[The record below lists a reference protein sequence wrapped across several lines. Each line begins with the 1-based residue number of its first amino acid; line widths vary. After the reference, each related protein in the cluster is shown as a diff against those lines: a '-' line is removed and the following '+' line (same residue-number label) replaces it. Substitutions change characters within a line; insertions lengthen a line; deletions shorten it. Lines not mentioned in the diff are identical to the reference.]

1 MNTQKEKHLL
11 AKVAA
16 VMLLSF
22 ATVGGTYSVQA
33 AGLTGSYV
41 GISAGPKDTDV
52 IDKGAVTPTEDK
64 TWQMKIIDYRQTYNT
79 AINNG
84 AGADMFRTPKNNNE
98 NGEGVDGTSGGVVD
112 DNKNVGKMAIGFGA
126 YAGRNYTTAIGT
138 YSSAIMGS
146 TALGAGTY
154 AGINSAAV
162 GRNTY
167 ANSSAVAMGVFSRAD
182 NGVAIG
188 SGATAGLFYKYL
200 QNDGNQN
207 YGSISY
213 SMAIGNNAKAVG
225 GIAIGANASTN
236 NLYGVALG
244 QSASAAYSGTAL
256 GTDAKVYV
264 SQGVALGT
272 NSVSDRYSNTIG
284 YVPFADDGGSYTPKD
299 ISGLAT
305 AIGASD
311 SLKDFNTKYANQIT
325 EYKKLNQALYDAQAK
340 EAEQEAIIVNT
351 KGSANADEQKAYT
364 DAVAL
369 EKQYSDEAV
378 AATTALNN
386 WVAQNQDFATDL
398 GKQRT
403 ELSAYKSTGGAVS
416 VGSTQYDGNG
426 RVKYVLTRQITNVAA
441 GTEDTDAV
449 NVAQLKRV
457 ANATISGITVG
468 ADKDRTADGL
478 AITSDADQSR
488 IDIVGANDN
497 ITTAVDAD
505 KRLIQ
510 VGLSNTLNLSDDG
523 SITFG
528 TDGTTLKNSGLTIA
542 NGPSVTTDGINAG
555 GKVISNVGNG
565 SVAENSTDAINGG
578 QIFNIQKD
586 LNTSIENAGKA
597 AKTEVKSTNGT
608 VKVTSSTDETD
619 KHQVYDLSVDTAGTS
634 VAYTA
639 NGGDSKTVTLADG
652 FNFTNGTNTTAA
664 VDDKGVVKF
673 NLNDDITLNSI
684 TANNSISVGG
694 KVTINQG
701 GINMGGTKITNIA
714 GGSITQGSTDAVT
727 GDQLYNVQQQITN
740 ITGPDGS
747 LSQKANTNLDNLTDA
762 GKTVITDIAKDAAKG
777 AVTVKNGDDFIKVGL
792 NEEQKANGVNQYD
805 VSLNK
810 DALRDALGT
819 GTNTAGDK
827 NLITGDTLNK
837 AIESVVSGQASDGHI
852 KDVAQKSV
860 KVVDGVNTTVTEG
873 TDGDAKTYAVN
884 VSDDA
889 IKNAVKPE
897 LDQKANVDGSNL
909 TTENINNW
917 KSTLGVTNLDSSVN
931 QVTSRVD
938 TLESDVSGLKDD
950 VTNLNG
956 RVSSL
961 NDRVD
966 KVGAGAAALAGLHP
980 LEFNPED
987 KFSASAAL
995 GNYKGDNAVA
1005 LGAFYRPNAD
1015 TMFSFGTTISD
1026 EKMFNVGVSFKFGNK
1041 GDRIYR
1047 QGTSVDVSALTS
1059 EVNTL
1064 RQENQAL
1071 ASQVNSQKAELEQ
1084 QRALIQQLMNKVGM

>member
-1 MNTQKEKHLL
+1 MNTQNEKHLL

-16 VMLLSF
+16 VMLLGL

-52 IDKGAVTPTEDK
+52 IDKGSVTPTADQ
-64 TWQMKIIDYRQTYNT
+64 TWAMKIIDYRQTYNPSY
-79 AINNG
+79 
-84 AGADMFRTPKNNNE
+84 AGGSDMFRTPKNDNA

-188 SGATAGLFYKYL
+188 SGATAGQFYKYL

-207 YGSISY
+207 YGSINY

-225 GIAIGANASTN
+225 GIAIGANSSTN
-236 NLYGVALG
+236 GLYGVALG
-244 QSASAAYSGTAL
+244 QSASVAYSGTAL
-256 GTDAKVYV
+256 GTNAKVYV
-264 SQGVALGT
+264 SQGVALGP

-325 EYKKLNQALYDAQAK
+325 EYNRLNQALYDAQAK
-340 EAEQEAIIVNT
+340 EAEQEATIVNT
-351 KGSANADEQKAYT
+351 KGSTNEDEQKAYT
-364 DAVAL
+364 AAVAL

-449 NVAQLKRV
+449 NVAQLRRV
-457 ANATISGITVG
+457 ADETAKKANLDASNITPDQVAKWQEALGIETNTVG
-468 ADKDRTADGL
+468 YVD
-478 AITSDADQSR
+478 AITLTQGDNVKIESTYNDDKSR
-488 IDIVGANDN
+488 VNYKIS
-497 ITTAVDAD
+497 VDDSAI
-505 KRLIQ
+505 K
-510 VGLSNTLNLSDDG
+510 
-523 SITFG
+523 
-528 TDGTTLKNSGLTIA
+528 
-542 NGPSVTTDGINAG
+542 
-555 GKVISNVGNG
+555 
-565 SVAENSTDAINGG
+565 DAI
-578 QIFNIQKD
+578 Q
-586 LNTSIENAGKA
+586 
-597 AKTEVKSTNGT
+597 
-608 VKVTSSTDETD
+608 
-619 KHQVYDLSVDTAGTS
+619 
-634 VAYTA
+634 
-639 NGGDSKTVTLADG
+639 
-652 FNFTNGTNTTAA
+652 
-664 VDDKGVVKF
+664 
-673 NLNDDITLNSI
+673 
-684 TANNSISVGG
+684 
-694 KVTINQG
+694 
-701 GINMGGTKITNIA
+701 
-714 GGSITQGSTDAVT
+714 
-727 GDQLYNVQQQITN
+727 
-740 ITGPDGS
+740 
-747 LSQKANTNLDNLTDA
+747 
-762 GKTVITDIAKDAAKG
+762 
-777 AVTVKNGDDFIKVGL
+777 
-792 NEEQKANGVNQYD
+792 
-805 VSLNK
+805 
-810 DALRDALGT
+810 
-819 GTNTAGDK
+819 
-827 NLITGDTLNK
+827 
-837 AIESVVSGQASDGHI
+837 
-852 KDVAQKSV
+852 
-860 KVVDGVNTTVTEG
+860 
-873 TDGDAKTYAVN
+873 
-884 VSDDA
+884 
-889 IKNAVKPE
+889 PE
-897 LDQKANVDGSNL
+897 LDQKADRDGSNL
-909 TTENINNW
+909 TETDIKGW
-917 KSTLGVTNLDSSVN
+917 KDTLGVSNLN
-931 QVTSRVD
+931 
-938 TLESDVSGLKDD
+938 SDVSNLQDQVTGLD
-950 VTNLNG
+950 N

-1071 ASQVNSQKAELEQ
+1071 ASQVSSQKAELEQ

>member
-1 MNTQKEKHLL
+1 MNTQKEKHPI

-33 AGLTGSYV
+33 AGLNGSYV

-64 TWQMKIIDYRQTYNT
+64 TWQMKIIDYRQTFNTSYN
-79 AINNG
+79 G
-84 AGADMFRTPKNNNE
+84 GSDMFRTPKNNNE

-112 DNKNVGKMAIGFGA
+112 DNKNVGKMSIGFGA

-188 SGATAGLFYKYL
+188 SGASAGRFYKYL

-207 YGSISY
+207 YGSINY

-225 GIAIGANASTN
+225 GIAIGANAQTN
-236 NLYGVALG
+236 GLYGVALG
-244 QSASAAYSGTAL
+244 QSASVAYSGTAL
-256 GTDAKVYV
+256 GTGAKVYV
-264 SQGVALGT
+264 SQGVALGP

-325 EYKKLNQALYDAQAK
+325 EYDKLNQALYDAQAK

-378 AATTALNN
+378 AATTALNK
-386 WVAQNQDFATDL
+386 WVAQNQEFAADL

-441 GTEDTDAV
+441 GTTDTDAV
-449 NVAQLKRV
+449 NVAQLRRV
-457 ANATISGITVG
+457 ADETAKKANLDASNITPDQVAKWQEALGIETNTVG
-468 ADKDRTADGL
+468 YVD
-478 AITSDADQSR
+478 AITLTQGDNVKIESTYNDDKSRVNYKISVDDSD
-488 IDIVGANDN
+488 I
-497 ITTAVDAD
+497 
-505 KRLIQ
+505 K
-510 VGLSNTLNLSDDG
+510 
-523 SITFG
+523 
-528 TDGTTLKNSGLTIA
+528 
-542 NGPSVTTDGINAG
+542 
-555 GKVISNVGNG
+555 
-565 SVAENSTDAINGG
+565 DAI
-578 QIFNIQKD
+578 Q
-586 LNTSIENAGKA
+586 
-597 AKTEVKSTNGT
+597 
-608 VKVTSSTDETD
+608 
-619 KHQVYDLSVDTAGTS
+619 
-634 VAYTA
+634 
-639 NGGDSKTVTLADG
+639 
-652 FNFTNGTNTTAA
+652 
-664 VDDKGVVKF
+664 
-673 NLNDDITLNSI
+673 
-684 TANNSISVGG
+684 
-694 KVTINQG
+694 
-701 GINMGGTKITNIA
+701 
-714 GGSITQGSTDAVT
+714 
-727 GDQLYNVQQQITN
+727 
-740 ITGPDGS
+740 
-747 LSQKANTNLDNLTDA
+747 
-762 GKTVITDIAKDAAKG
+762 
-777 AVTVKNGDDFIKVGL
+777 
-792 NEEQKANGVNQYD
+792 
-805 VSLNK
+805 
-810 DALRDALGT
+810 
-819 GTNTAGDK
+819 
-827 NLITGDTLNK
+827 
-837 AIESVVSGQASDGHI
+837 
-852 KDVAQKSV
+852 
-860 KVVDGVNTTVTEG
+860 
-873 TDGDAKTYAVN
+873 
-884 VSDDA
+884 
-889 IKNAVKPE
+889 PE
-897 LDQKANVDGSNL
+897 LDQKADRDGSNL
-909 TTENINNW
+909 TETDIKGW
-917 KSTLGVTNLDSSVN
+917 KDTLGVSNLN
-931 QVTSRVD
+931 
-938 TLESDVSGLKDD
+938 SDVSNLQDQVTGLD
-950 VTNLNG
+950 N

>member
-1 MNTQKEKHLL
+1 
-11 AKVAA
+11 
-16 VMLLSF
+16 
-22 ATVGGTYSVQA
+22 
-33 AGLTGSYV
+33 
-41 GISAGPKDTDV
+41 
-52 IDKGAVTPTEDK
+52 
-64 TWQMKIIDYRQTYNT
+64 MKIIDYRQTYNPSY
-79 AINNG
+79 
-84 AGADMFRTPKNNNE
+84 AGGSDMFRTPKNDNA

-188 SGATAGLFYKYL
+188 SGATAGQFYKYL

-207 YGSISY
+207 YGSINY

-225 GIAIGANASTN
+225 GIAIGANSSTN
-236 NLYGVALG
+236 GLYGVALG
-244 QSASAAYSGTAL
+244 QSASVAYSGTAL
-256 GTDAKVYV
+256 GTNAKVYV
-264 SQGVALGT
+264 SQGVALGP

-325 EYKKLNQALYDAQAK
+325 EYNRLNQALYDAQAK
-340 EAEQEAIIVNT
+340 EAEQEATIVNT
-351 KGSANADEQKAYT
+351 KGSTNEDEQKAYT
-364 DAVAL
+364 AAVAL

-386 WVAQNQDFATDL
+386 WVAQNQGFATDL

-449 NVAQLKRV
+449 NVAQLRRV
-457 ANATISGITVG
+457 ADETAKKANLDASNITPDQVAKWQEALGIETNTVG
-468 ADKDRTADGL
+468 YVD
-478 AITSDADQSR
+478 AITLTQGDNVKIESTYNDDKSR
-488 IDIVGANDN
+488 VNYKIS
-497 ITTAVDAD
+497 VDDSAI
-505 KRLIQ
+505 K
-510 VGLSNTLNLSDDG
+510 
-523 SITFG
+523 
-528 TDGTTLKNSGLTIA
+528 
-542 NGPSVTTDGINAG
+542 
-555 GKVISNVGNG
+555 
-565 SVAENSTDAINGG
+565 DAI
-578 QIFNIQKD
+578 Q
-586 LNTSIENAGKA
+586 
-597 AKTEVKSTNGT
+597 
-608 VKVTSSTDETD
+608 
-619 KHQVYDLSVDTAGTS
+619 
-634 VAYTA
+634 
-639 NGGDSKTVTLADG
+639 
-652 FNFTNGTNTTAA
+652 
-664 VDDKGVVKF
+664 
-673 NLNDDITLNSI
+673 
-684 TANNSISVGG
+684 
-694 KVTINQG
+694 
-701 GINMGGTKITNIA
+701 
-714 GGSITQGSTDAVT
+714 
-727 GDQLYNVQQQITN
+727 
-740 ITGPDGS
+740 
-747 LSQKANTNLDNLTDA
+747 
-762 GKTVITDIAKDAAKG
+762 
-777 AVTVKNGDDFIKVGL
+777 
-792 NEEQKANGVNQYD
+792 
-805 VSLNK
+805 
-810 DALRDALGT
+810 
-819 GTNTAGDK
+819 
-827 NLITGDTLNK
+827 
-837 AIESVVSGQASDGHI
+837 
-852 KDVAQKSV
+852 
-860 KVVDGVNTTVTEG
+860 
-873 TDGDAKTYAVN
+873 
-884 VSDDA
+884 
-889 IKNAVKPE
+889 PE
-897 LDQKANVDGSNL
+897 LDQKADRDGSNL
-909 TTENINNW
+909 TETDIKGW
-917 KSTLGVTNLDSSVN
+917 KDTLGVSNLN
-931 QVTSRVD
+931 
-938 TLESDVSGLKDD
+938 SDVSNLQDQVTGLD
-950 VTNLNG
+950 N

>member
-1 MNTQKEKHLL
+1 
-11 AKVAA
+11 
-16 VMLLSF
+16 
-22 ATVGGTYSVQA
+22 
-33 AGLTGSYV
+33 
-41 GISAGPKDTDV
+41 
-52 IDKGAVTPTEDK
+52 
-64 TWQMKIIDYRQTYNT
+64 
-79 AINNG
+79 
-84 AGADMFRTPKNNNE
+84 
-98 NGEGVDGTSGGVVD
+98 
-112 DNKNVGKMAIGFGA
+112 MAIGFGA

-188 SGATAGLFYKYL
+188 SGATAGQFYKYL

-207 YGSISY
+207 YGSINY

-225 GIAIGANASTN
+225 GIAIGANSSTN
-236 NLYGVALG
+236 GLYGVALG
-244 QSASAAYSGTAL
+244 QSASVAYSGTAL
-256 GTDAKVYV
+256 GTNAKVYV
-264 SQGVALGT
+264 SQGVALGP

-325 EYKKLNQALYDAQAK
+325 EYNRLNQALYDAQAK
-340 EAEQEAIIVNT
+340 EAEQEATIVNT
-351 KGSANADEQKAYT
+351 KGSTNEDEQKAYT
-364 DAVAL
+364 AAVAL

-449 NVAQLKRV
+449 NVAQLRRV
-457 ANATISGITVG
+457 ADETAKKANLDASNITPDQVAKWQEALGIETNTVG
-468 ADKDRTADGL
+468 YVD
-478 AITSDADQSR
+478 AITLTQGDNVKIESTYNDDKSR
-488 IDIVGANDN
+488 VNYKIS
-497 ITTAVDAD
+497 VDDSAI
-505 KRLIQ
+505 K
-510 VGLSNTLNLSDDG
+510 
-523 SITFG
+523 
-528 TDGTTLKNSGLTIA
+528 
-542 NGPSVTTDGINAG
+542 
-555 GKVISNVGNG
+555 
-565 SVAENSTDAINGG
+565 DAI
-578 QIFNIQKD
+578 Q
-586 LNTSIENAGKA
+586 
-597 AKTEVKSTNGT
+597 
-608 VKVTSSTDETD
+608 
-619 KHQVYDLSVDTAGTS
+619 
-634 VAYTA
+634 
-639 NGGDSKTVTLADG
+639 
-652 FNFTNGTNTTAA
+652 
-664 VDDKGVVKF
+664 
-673 NLNDDITLNSI
+673 
-684 TANNSISVGG
+684 
-694 KVTINQG
+694 
-701 GINMGGTKITNIA
+701 
-714 GGSITQGSTDAVT
+714 
-727 GDQLYNVQQQITN
+727 
-740 ITGPDGS
+740 
-747 LSQKANTNLDNLTDA
+747 
-762 GKTVITDIAKDAAKG
+762 
-777 AVTVKNGDDFIKVGL
+777 
-792 NEEQKANGVNQYD
+792 
-805 VSLNK
+805 
-810 DALRDALGT
+810 
-819 GTNTAGDK
+819 
-827 NLITGDTLNK
+827 
-837 AIESVVSGQASDGHI
+837 
-852 KDVAQKSV
+852 
-860 KVVDGVNTTVTEG
+860 
-873 TDGDAKTYAVN
+873 
-884 VSDDA
+884 
-889 IKNAVKPE
+889 PE
-897 LDQKANVDGSNL
+897 LDQKADRDGSNL
-909 TTENINNW
+909 TETDIKGW
-917 KSTLGVTNLDSSVN
+917 KDTLGVSNLN
-931 QVTSRVD
+931 
-938 TLESDVSGLKDD
+938 SDVSNLQDQVTGLD
-950 VTNLNG
+950 N

>member
-1 MNTQKEKHLL
+1 
-11 AKVAA
+11 
-16 VMLLSF
+16 
-22 ATVGGTYSVQA
+22 
-33 AGLTGSYV
+33 
-41 GISAGPKDTDV
+41 
-52 IDKGAVTPTEDK
+52 
-64 TWQMKIIDYRQTYNT
+64 MKIIDYRQTYNPSY
-79 AINNG
+79 
-84 AGADMFRTPKNNNE
+84 AGGSDMFRTPKNDNA

-225 GIAIGANASTN
+225 GIAIGANSSTN
-236 NLYGVALG
+236 GLYGVALG
-244 QSASAAYSGTAL
+244 QSASVAYSGTAL
-256 GTDAKVYV
+256 GTNAKVYV
-264 SQGVALGT
+264 SQGVALGP

-325 EYKKLNQALYDAQAK
+325 EYDKLNQALYDAQKK

-351 KGSANADEQKAYT
+351 KGSANKDEQKAYT

-449 NVAQLKRV
+449 NVAQLRRV
-457 ANATISGITVG
+457 ADETAKKANLDASNITPDQVAKWQEALGIETNTVG
-468 ADKDRTADGL
+468 YVD
-478 AITSDADQSR
+478 AITLTQGDNVKIESTYNDDKSR
-488 IDIVGANDN
+488 VNYKIS
-497 ITTAVDAD
+497 VDDSAI
-505 KRLIQ
+505 K
-510 VGLSNTLNLSDDG
+510 
-523 SITFG
+523 
-528 TDGTTLKNSGLTIA
+528 
-542 NGPSVTTDGINAG
+542 
-555 GKVISNVGNG
+555 
-565 SVAENSTDAINGG
+565 DAI
-578 QIFNIQKD
+578 Q
-586 LNTSIENAGKA
+586 
-597 AKTEVKSTNGT
+597 
-608 VKVTSSTDETD
+608 
-619 KHQVYDLSVDTAGTS
+619 
-634 VAYTA
+634 
-639 NGGDSKTVTLADG
+639 
-652 FNFTNGTNTTAA
+652 
-664 VDDKGVVKF
+664 
-673 NLNDDITLNSI
+673 
-684 TANNSISVGG
+684 
-694 KVTINQG
+694 
-701 GINMGGTKITNIA
+701 
-714 GGSITQGSTDAVT
+714 
-727 GDQLYNVQQQITN
+727 
-740 ITGPDGS
+740 
-747 LSQKANTNLDNLTDA
+747 
-762 GKTVITDIAKDAAKG
+762 
-777 AVTVKNGDDFIKVGL
+777 
-792 NEEQKANGVNQYD
+792 
-805 VSLNK
+805 
-810 DALRDALGT
+810 
-819 GTNTAGDK
+819 
-827 NLITGDTLNK
+827 
-837 AIESVVSGQASDGHI
+837 
-852 KDVAQKSV
+852 
-860 KVVDGVNTTVTEG
+860 
-873 TDGDAKTYAVN
+873 
-884 VSDDA
+884 
-889 IKNAVKPE
+889 PE
-897 LDQKANVDGSNL
+897 LDQKADRDGSNL
-909 TTENINNW
+909 TETDIKGW
-917 KSTLGVTNLDSSVN
+917 KDTLGVSNLN
-931 QVTSRVD
+931 
-938 TLESDVSGLKDD
+938 SDVSNLQDQVTGLD
-950 VTNLNG
+950 N

>member
-1 MNTQKEKHLL
+1 
-11 AKVAA
+11 
-16 VMLLSF
+16 
-22 ATVGGTYSVQA
+22 
-33 AGLTGSYV
+33 
-41 GISAGPKDTDV
+41 
-52 IDKGAVTPTEDK
+52 
-64 TWQMKIIDYRQTYNT
+64 
-79 AINNG
+79 
-84 AGADMFRTPKNNNE
+84 
-98 NGEGVDGTSGGVVD
+98 
-112 DNKNVGKMAIGFGA
+112 MAIGFGA

-188 SGATAGLFYKYL
+188 SGATAGQFYKYL

-207 YGSISY
+207 YGSINY

-225 GIAIGANASTN
+225 GIAIGANSSTN
-236 NLYGVALG
+236 GLYGVALG
-244 QSASAAYSGTAL
+244 QSASVAYSGTAL
-256 GTDAKVYV
+256 GTNAKVYV
-264 SQGVALGT
+264 SQGVALGP

-325 EYKKLNQALYDAQAK
+325 EYNRLNQALYDAQAK
-340 EAEQEAIIVNT
+340 EAEQEATIVNT
-351 KGSANADEQKAYT
+351 KGSTNEDEQKAYT
-364 DAVAL
+364 AAVAL

-386 WVAQNQDFATDL
+386 WVAQNQGFATDL

-449 NVAQLKRV
+449 NVAQLRRV
-457 ANATISGITVG
+457 ADETAKKANLDASNITPDQVAKWQEALGIETNTVG
-468 ADKDRTADGL
+468 YVD
-478 AITSDADQSR
+478 AITLTQGDNVKIESTYNDDKSR
-488 IDIVGANDN
+488 VNYKIS
-497 ITTAVDAD
+497 VDDSAI
-505 KRLIQ
+505 K
-510 VGLSNTLNLSDDG
+510 
-523 SITFG
+523 
-528 TDGTTLKNSGLTIA
+528 
-542 NGPSVTTDGINAG
+542 
-555 GKVISNVGNG
+555 
-565 SVAENSTDAINGG
+565 DAI
-578 QIFNIQKD
+578 Q
-586 LNTSIENAGKA
+586 
-597 AKTEVKSTNGT
+597 
-608 VKVTSSTDETD
+608 
-619 KHQVYDLSVDTAGTS
+619 
-634 VAYTA
+634 
-639 NGGDSKTVTLADG
+639 
-652 FNFTNGTNTTAA
+652 
-664 VDDKGVVKF
+664 
-673 NLNDDITLNSI
+673 
-684 TANNSISVGG
+684 
-694 KVTINQG
+694 
-701 GINMGGTKITNIA
+701 
-714 GGSITQGSTDAVT
+714 
-727 GDQLYNVQQQITN
+727 
-740 ITGPDGS
+740 
-747 LSQKANTNLDNLTDA
+747 
-762 GKTVITDIAKDAAKG
+762 
-777 AVTVKNGDDFIKVGL
+777 
-792 NEEQKANGVNQYD
+792 
-805 VSLNK
+805 
-810 DALRDALGT
+810 
-819 GTNTAGDK
+819 
-827 NLITGDTLNK
+827 
-837 AIESVVSGQASDGHI
+837 
-852 KDVAQKSV
+852 
-860 KVVDGVNTTVTEG
+860 
-873 TDGDAKTYAVN
+873 
-884 VSDDA
+884 
-889 IKNAVKPE
+889 PE
-897 LDQKANVDGSNL
+897 LDQKADRDGSNL
-909 TTENINNW
+909 TETDIKGW
-917 KSTLGVTNLDSSVN
+917 KDTLGVSNLN
-931 QVTSRVD
+931 
-938 TLESDVSGLKDD
+938 SDVSNLQDQVTGLD
-950 VTNLNG
+950 N

>member
-1 MNTQKEKHLL
+1 MNTQNEKHLL

-16 VMLLSF
+16 VMLLGL

-64 TWQMKIIDYRQTYNT
+64 TWQMKIIDYRQTYNPSY
-79 AINNG
+79 
-84 AGADMFRTPKNNNE
+84 AGGSDMFRTPKNDNA

-188 SGATAGLFYKYL
+188 NGATAGLFYKYL

-225 GIAIGANASTN
+225 GIAIGANSSTN
-236 NLYGVALG
+236 GLYGVALG
-244 QSASAAYSGTAL
+244 QSASVAYSGTAL
-256 GTDAKVYV
+256 GTGAKVYV
-264 SQGVALGT
+264 SQGVALGP

-325 EYKKLNQALYDAQAK
+325 EYDKLNQALYDAQAK

-378 AATTALNN
+378 AATTALNK
-386 WVAQNQDFATDL
+386 WVAQNQEFAADL

-441 GTEDTDAV
+441 GTTDTDAV
-449 NVAQLKRV
+449 NVAQLRRV
-457 ANATISGITVG
+457 ADETAKKANLDASNITPDQVAKWQEALGIETNTVG
-468 ADKDRTADGL
+468 YVD
-478 AITSDADQSR
+478 AITLTQGDNVKIESTYNDDKSR
-488 IDIVGANDN
+488 VNYKIS
-497 ITTAVDAD
+497 VDDSAI
-505 KRLIQ
+505 K
-510 VGLSNTLNLSDDG
+510 
-523 SITFG
+523 
-528 TDGTTLKNSGLTIA
+528 
-542 NGPSVTTDGINAG
+542 
-555 GKVISNVGNG
+555 
-565 SVAENSTDAINGG
+565 DAI
-578 QIFNIQKD
+578 Q
-586 LNTSIENAGKA
+586 
-597 AKTEVKSTNGT
+597 
-608 VKVTSSTDETD
+608 
-619 KHQVYDLSVDTAGTS
+619 
-634 VAYTA
+634 
-639 NGGDSKTVTLADG
+639 
-652 FNFTNGTNTTAA
+652 
-664 VDDKGVVKF
+664 
-673 NLNDDITLNSI
+673 
-684 TANNSISVGG
+684 
-694 KVTINQG
+694 
-701 GINMGGTKITNIA
+701 
-714 GGSITQGSTDAVT
+714 
-727 GDQLYNVQQQITN
+727 
-740 ITGPDGS
+740 
-747 LSQKANTNLDNLTDA
+747 
-762 GKTVITDIAKDAAKG
+762 
-777 AVTVKNGDDFIKVGL
+777 
-792 NEEQKANGVNQYD
+792 
-805 VSLNK
+805 
-810 DALRDALGT
+810 
-819 GTNTAGDK
+819 
-827 NLITGDTLNK
+827 
-837 AIESVVSGQASDGHI
+837 
-852 KDVAQKSV
+852 
-860 KVVDGVNTTVTEG
+860 
-873 TDGDAKTYAVN
+873 
-884 VSDDA
+884 
-889 IKNAVKPE
+889 PE
-897 LDQKANVDGSNL
+897 LDQKADRDGSNL
-909 TTENINNW
+909 TETDIKGW
-917 KSTLGVTNLDSSVN
+917 KDTLGVSNLN
-931 QVTSRVD
+931 
-938 TLESDVSGLKDD
+938 SDVSNLQDQVTGLD
-950 VTNLNG
+950 N

>member
-1 MNTQKEKHLL
+1 
-11 AKVAA
+11 
-16 VMLLSF
+16 
-22 ATVGGTYSVQA
+22 
-33 AGLTGSYV
+33 
-41 GISAGPKDTDV
+41 
-52 IDKGAVTPTEDK
+52 
-64 TWQMKIIDYRQTYNT
+64 
-79 AINNG
+79 
-84 AGADMFRTPKNNNE
+84 
-98 NGEGVDGTSGGVVD
+98 
-112 DNKNVGKMAIGFGA
+112 
-126 YAGRNYTTAIGT
+126 
-138 YSSAIMGS
+138 MGS
-146 TALGAGTY
+146 TALGTGTY

-225 GIAIGANASTN
+225 GIAIGANSSTN
-236 NLYGVALG
+236 GLYGVALG
-244 QSASAAYSGTAL
+244 QSASVAYSGTAL
-256 GTDAKVYV
+256 GTNAKVYV
-264 SQGVALGT
+264 SQGVALGP

-325 EYKKLNQALYDAQAK
+325 EYDKLNQALYDAQKK

-351 KGSANADEQKAYT
+351 KGSANKDEQKAYT

-449 NVAQLKRV
+449 NVAQLRRV
-457 ANATISGITVG
+457 ADETAKKANLDASNITPDQVAKWQEALGIETNTVG
-468 ADKDRTADGL
+468 YVD
-478 AITSDADQSR
+478 AITLTQGDNVKIESTYNDDKSR
-488 IDIVGANDN
+488 VNYKIS
-497 ITTAVDAD
+497 VDDSAI
-505 KRLIQ
+505 K
-510 VGLSNTLNLSDDG
+510 
-523 SITFG
+523 
-528 TDGTTLKNSGLTIA
+528 
-542 NGPSVTTDGINAG
+542 
-555 GKVISNVGNG
+555 
-565 SVAENSTDAINGG
+565 DAI
-578 QIFNIQKD
+578 Q
-586 LNTSIENAGKA
+586 
-597 AKTEVKSTNGT
+597 
-608 VKVTSSTDETD
+608 
-619 KHQVYDLSVDTAGTS
+619 
-634 VAYTA
+634 
-639 NGGDSKTVTLADG
+639 
-652 FNFTNGTNTTAA
+652 
-664 VDDKGVVKF
+664 
-673 NLNDDITLNSI
+673 
-684 TANNSISVGG
+684 
-694 KVTINQG
+694 
-701 GINMGGTKITNIA
+701 
-714 GGSITQGSTDAVT
+714 
-727 GDQLYNVQQQITN
+727 
-740 ITGPDGS
+740 
-747 LSQKANTNLDNLTDA
+747 
-762 GKTVITDIAKDAAKG
+762 
-777 AVTVKNGDDFIKVGL
+777 
-792 NEEQKANGVNQYD
+792 
-805 VSLNK
+805 
-810 DALRDALGT
+810 
-819 GTNTAGDK
+819 
-827 NLITGDTLNK
+827 
-837 AIESVVSGQASDGHI
+837 
-852 KDVAQKSV
+852 
-860 KVVDGVNTTVTEG
+860 
-873 TDGDAKTYAVN
+873 
-884 VSDDA
+884 
-889 IKNAVKPE
+889 PE
-897 LDQKANVDGSNL
+897 LDQKADRDGSNL
-909 TTENINNW
+909 TETDIKGW
-917 KSTLGVTNLDSSVN
+917 KDTLGVSNLN
-931 QVTSRVD
+931 
-938 TLESDVSGLKDD
+938 SDVSNLQDQVTGLD
-950 VTNLNG
+950 N

>member
-1 MNTQKEKHLL
+1 MNTQNEKHLL

-64 TWQMKIIDYRQTYNT
+64 TWQMKIIDYRQTYNPSY
-79 AINNG
+79 
-84 AGADMFRTPKNNNE
+84 AGGSDMFRTPKNDNA

-112 DNKNVGKMAIGFGA
+112 DNKNVGKMSIGFGA

-188 SGATAGLFYKYL
+188 NGATAGLFYKYL

-225 GIAIGANASTN
+225 GIAIGANSSTN
-236 NLYGVALG
+236 GLYGVALG
-244 QSASAAYSGTAL
+244 QSSSVAYSGTAL
-256 GTDAKVYV
+256 GTNAKVYV
-264 SQGVALGT
+264 SQGVALGP

-325 EYKKLNQALYDAQAK
+325 EYDKLNQALYDAQAK

-378 AATTALNN
+378 AATTALNK
-386 WVAQNQDFATDL
+386 WVAQNQEFAADL

-441 GTEDTDAV
+441 GTTDTDAV
-449 NVAQLKRV
+449 NVAQLRRV
-457 ANATISGITVG
+457 ADETAKKANLDASNITPDQVAKWQEALGIETNTVG
-468 ADKDRTADGL
+468 YVD
-478 AITSDADQSR
+478 AITLTQGDNVKIESTYNDDKSR
-488 IDIVGANDN
+488 VNYKIS
-497 ITTAVDAD
+497 VDDSAI
-505 KRLIQ
+505 K
-510 VGLSNTLNLSDDG
+510 
-523 SITFG
+523 
-528 TDGTTLKNSGLTIA
+528 
-542 NGPSVTTDGINAG
+542 
-555 GKVISNVGNG
+555 
-565 SVAENSTDAINGG
+565 DAI
-578 QIFNIQKD
+578 Q
-586 LNTSIENAGKA
+586 
-597 AKTEVKSTNGT
+597 
-608 VKVTSSTDETD
+608 
-619 KHQVYDLSVDTAGTS
+619 
-634 VAYTA
+634 
-639 NGGDSKTVTLADG
+639 
-652 FNFTNGTNTTAA
+652 
-664 VDDKGVVKF
+664 
-673 NLNDDITLNSI
+673 
-684 TANNSISVGG
+684 
-694 KVTINQG
+694 
-701 GINMGGTKITNIA
+701 
-714 GGSITQGSTDAVT
+714 
-727 GDQLYNVQQQITN
+727 
-740 ITGPDGS
+740 
-747 LSQKANTNLDNLTDA
+747 
-762 GKTVITDIAKDAAKG
+762 
-777 AVTVKNGDDFIKVGL
+777 
-792 NEEQKANGVNQYD
+792 
-805 VSLNK
+805 
-810 DALRDALGT
+810 
-819 GTNTAGDK
+819 
-827 NLITGDTLNK
+827 
-837 AIESVVSGQASDGHI
+837 
-852 KDVAQKSV
+852 
-860 KVVDGVNTTVTEG
+860 
-873 TDGDAKTYAVN
+873 
-884 VSDDA
+884 
-889 IKNAVKPE
+889 PE
-897 LDQKANVDGSNL
+897 LDQKADRDGSNL
-909 TTENINNW
+909 TETDIKGW
-917 KSTLGVTNLDSSVN
+917 KDTLGVSNLN
-931 QVTSRVD
+931 
-938 TLESDVSGLKDD
+938 SDVSNLQDQVTGLD
-950 VTNLNG
+950 N

>member
-1 MNTQKEKHLL
+1 
-11 AKVAA
+11 
-16 VMLLSF
+16 
-22 ATVGGTYSVQA
+22 
-33 AGLTGSYV
+33 
-41 GISAGPKDTDV
+41 
-52 IDKGAVTPTEDK
+52 
-64 TWQMKIIDYRQTYNT
+64 
-79 AINNG
+79 
-84 AGADMFRTPKNNNE
+84 
-98 NGEGVDGTSGGVVD
+98 
-112 DNKNVGKMAIGFGA
+112 
-126 YAGRNYTTAIGT
+126 
-138 YSSAIMGS
+138 MGS

-188 SGATAGLFYKYL
+188 SGATAGQFYKYL

-207 YGSISY
+207 YGSINY

-225 GIAIGANASTN
+225 GIAIGANSSTN
-236 NLYGVALG
+236 GLYGVALG
-244 QSASAAYSGTAL
+244 QSASVAYSGTAL
-256 GTDAKVYV
+256 GTNAKVYV
-264 SQGVALGT
+264 SQGVALGP

-325 EYKKLNQALYDAQAK
+325 EYNRLNQALYDAQAK
-340 EAEQEAIIVNT
+340 EAEQEATIVNT
-351 KGSANADEQKAYT
+351 KGSTNEDEQKAYT
-364 DAVAL
+364 AAVAL

-441 GTEDTDAV
+441 GTTDTDAV
-449 NVAQLKRV
+449 NVAQLRRV
-457 ANATISGITVG
+457 ADETAKKANLDASNITPDQVAKWQEALGIETNTVG
-468 ADKDRTADGL
+468 YVD
-478 AITSDADQSR
+478 AITLTQGDNVKIESTYNDDKSR
-488 IDIVGANDN
+488 VNYKIS
-497 ITTAVDAD
+497 VDDSAI
-505 KRLIQ
+505 K
-510 VGLSNTLNLSDDG
+510 
-523 SITFG
+523 
-528 TDGTTLKNSGLTIA
+528 
-542 NGPSVTTDGINAG
+542 
-555 GKVISNVGNG
+555 
-565 SVAENSTDAINGG
+565 DAI
-578 QIFNIQKD
+578 Q
-586 LNTSIENAGKA
+586 
-597 AKTEVKSTNGT
+597 
-608 VKVTSSTDETD
+608 
-619 KHQVYDLSVDTAGTS
+619 
-634 VAYTA
+634 
-639 NGGDSKTVTLADG
+639 
-652 FNFTNGTNTTAA
+652 
-664 VDDKGVVKF
+664 
-673 NLNDDITLNSI
+673 
-684 TANNSISVGG
+684 
-694 KVTINQG
+694 
-701 GINMGGTKITNIA
+701 
-714 GGSITQGSTDAVT
+714 
-727 GDQLYNVQQQITN
+727 
-740 ITGPDGS
+740 
-747 LSQKANTNLDNLTDA
+747 
-762 GKTVITDIAKDAAKG
+762 
-777 AVTVKNGDDFIKVGL
+777 
-792 NEEQKANGVNQYD
+792 
-805 VSLNK
+805 
-810 DALRDALGT
+810 
-819 GTNTAGDK
+819 
-827 NLITGDTLNK
+827 
-837 AIESVVSGQASDGHI
+837 
-852 KDVAQKSV
+852 
-860 KVVDGVNTTVTEG
+860 
-873 TDGDAKTYAVN
+873 
-884 VSDDA
+884 
-889 IKNAVKPE
+889 PE
-897 LDQKANVDGSNL
+897 LDQKADRDGSNL
-909 TTENINNW
+909 TETDIKGW
-917 KSTLGVTNLDSSVN
+917 KDTLGVSNLN
-931 QVTSRVD
+931 
-938 TLESDVSGLKDD
+938 SDVSNLQDQVTGLD
-950 VTNLNG
+950 N

>member
-1 MNTQKEKHLL
+1 
-11 AKVAA
+11 
-16 VMLLSF
+16 
-22 ATVGGTYSVQA
+22 
-33 AGLTGSYV
+33 
-41 GISAGPKDTDV
+41 
-52 IDKGAVTPTEDK
+52 
-64 TWQMKIIDYRQTYNT
+64 
-79 AINNG
+79 
-84 AGADMFRTPKNNNE
+84 
-98 NGEGVDGTSGGVVD
+98 
-112 DNKNVGKMAIGFGA
+112 
-126 YAGRNYTTAIGT
+126 
-138 YSSAIMGS
+138 MGS

-188 SGATAGLFYKYL
+188 SGATAGQFYKYL

-207 YGSISY
+207 YGSINY

-225 GIAIGANASTN
+225 GIAIGANSSTN
-236 NLYGVALG
+236 GLYGVALG
-244 QSASAAYSGTAL
+244 QSASVAYSGTAL
-256 GTDAKVYV
+256 GTNAKVYV
-264 SQGVALGT
+264 SQGVALGP

-325 EYKKLNQALYDAQAK
+325 EYNRLNQALYDAQAK
-340 EAEQEAIIVNT
+340 EAEQEATIVNT
-351 KGSANADEQKAYT
+351 KGSTNEDEQKAYT
-364 DAVAL
+364 AAVAL

-449 NVAQLKRV
+449 NVAQLRRV
-457 ANATISGITVG
+457 ADETAKKANLDASNITPDQVAKWQEALGIETNTVG
-468 ADKDRTADGL
+468 YVD
-478 AITSDADQSR
+478 AITLTQGDNVKIESTYNDDKSR
-488 IDIVGANDN
+488 VNYKIS
-497 ITTAVDAD
+497 VDDSAI
-505 KRLIQ
+505 K
-510 VGLSNTLNLSDDG
+510 
-523 SITFG
+523 
-528 TDGTTLKNSGLTIA
+528 
-542 NGPSVTTDGINAG
+542 
-555 GKVISNVGNG
+555 
-565 SVAENSTDAINGG
+565 DAI
-578 QIFNIQKD
+578 Q
-586 LNTSIENAGKA
+586 
-597 AKTEVKSTNGT
+597 
-608 VKVTSSTDETD
+608 
-619 KHQVYDLSVDTAGTS
+619 
-634 VAYTA
+634 
-639 NGGDSKTVTLADG
+639 
-652 FNFTNGTNTTAA
+652 
-664 VDDKGVVKF
+664 
-673 NLNDDITLNSI
+673 
-684 TANNSISVGG
+684 
-694 KVTINQG
+694 
-701 GINMGGTKITNIA
+701 
-714 GGSITQGSTDAVT
+714 
-727 GDQLYNVQQQITN
+727 
-740 ITGPDGS
+740 
-747 LSQKANTNLDNLTDA
+747 
-762 GKTVITDIAKDAAKG
+762 
-777 AVTVKNGDDFIKVGL
+777 
-792 NEEQKANGVNQYD
+792 
-805 VSLNK
+805 
-810 DALRDALGT
+810 
-819 GTNTAGDK
+819 
-827 NLITGDTLNK
+827 
-837 AIESVVSGQASDGHI
+837 
-852 KDVAQKSV
+852 
-860 KVVDGVNTTVTEG
+860 
-873 TDGDAKTYAVN
+873 
-884 VSDDA
+884 
-889 IKNAVKPE
+889 PE
-897 LDQKANVDGSNL
+897 LDQKADRDGSNL
-909 TTENINNW
+909 TETDIKGW
-917 KSTLGVTNLDSSVN
+917 KDTLGVSNLN
-931 QVTSRVD
+931 
-938 TLESDVSGLKDD
+938 SDVSNLQDQVTGLD
-950 VTNLNG
+950 N

>member
-1 MNTQKEKHLL
+1 
-11 AKVAA
+11 
-16 VMLLSF
+16 
-22 ATVGGTYSVQA
+22 
-33 AGLTGSYV
+33 
-41 GISAGPKDTDV
+41 
-52 IDKGAVTPTEDK
+52 
-64 TWQMKIIDYRQTYNT
+64 
-79 AINNG
+79 
-84 AGADMFRTPKNNNE
+84 
-98 NGEGVDGTSGGVVD
+98 
-112 DNKNVGKMAIGFGA
+112 
-126 YAGRNYTTAIGT
+126 
-138 YSSAIMGS
+138 MGS

-188 SGATAGLFYKYL
+188 SGATAGQFYKYL

-207 YGSISY
+207 YGSINY

-225 GIAIGANASTN
+225 GIAIGANSSTN
-236 NLYGVALG
+236 GLYGVALG
-244 QSASAAYSGTAL
+244 QSASVAYSGTAL
-256 GTDAKVYV
+256 GTNAKVYV
-264 SQGVALGT
+264 SQGVALGP

-325 EYKKLNQALYDAQAK
+325 EYNRLNQALYDAQAK
-340 EAEQEAIIVNT
+340 EAEQEATIVNT
-351 KGSANADEQKAYT
+351 KGSTNEDEQKAYT
-364 DAVAL
+364 AAVAL

-386 WVAQNQDFATDL
+386 WVAQNQGFATDL

-449 NVAQLKRV
+449 NVAQLRRV
-457 ANATISGITVG
+457 ADETAKKANLDASNITPDQVAKWQEALGIETNTVG
-468 ADKDRTADGL
+468 YVD
-478 AITSDADQSR
+478 AITLTQGDNVKIESTYNDDKSR
-488 IDIVGANDN
+488 VNYKIS
-497 ITTAVDAD
+497 VDDSAI
-505 KRLIQ
+505 K
-510 VGLSNTLNLSDDG
+510 
-523 SITFG
+523 
-528 TDGTTLKNSGLTIA
+528 
-542 NGPSVTTDGINAG
+542 
-555 GKVISNVGNG
+555 
-565 SVAENSTDAINGG
+565 DAI
-578 QIFNIQKD
+578 Q
-586 LNTSIENAGKA
+586 
-597 AKTEVKSTNGT
+597 
-608 VKVTSSTDETD
+608 
-619 KHQVYDLSVDTAGTS
+619 
-634 VAYTA
+634 
-639 NGGDSKTVTLADG
+639 
-652 FNFTNGTNTTAA
+652 
-664 VDDKGVVKF
+664 
-673 NLNDDITLNSI
+673 
-684 TANNSISVGG
+684 
-694 KVTINQG
+694 
-701 GINMGGTKITNIA
+701 
-714 GGSITQGSTDAVT
+714 
-727 GDQLYNVQQQITN
+727 
-740 ITGPDGS
+740 
-747 LSQKANTNLDNLTDA
+747 
-762 GKTVITDIAKDAAKG
+762 
-777 AVTVKNGDDFIKVGL
+777 
-792 NEEQKANGVNQYD
+792 
-805 VSLNK
+805 
-810 DALRDALGT
+810 
-819 GTNTAGDK
+819 
-827 NLITGDTLNK
+827 
-837 AIESVVSGQASDGHI
+837 
-852 KDVAQKSV
+852 
-860 KVVDGVNTTVTEG
+860 
-873 TDGDAKTYAVN
+873 
-884 VSDDA
+884 
-889 IKNAVKPE
+889 PE
-897 LDQKANVDGSNL
+897 LDQKADRDGSNL
-909 TTENINNW
+909 TETDIKGW
-917 KSTLGVTNLDSSVN
+917 KDTLGVSNLN
-931 QVTSRVD
+931 
-938 TLESDVSGLKDD
+938 SDVSNLQDQVTGLD
-950 VTNLNG
+950 N